1 MADAQA
7 QDGGPQAGCDCDG
20 RTAGDAAA
28 GGGRAAAP
36 GRHDHHHP
44 AHHHERLSWAAFA
57 VIVTFMLVEI
67 AGGIYAR
74 SLALIADAGHMA
86 SDALALLLAA
96 FAFRLARRPR
106 DEARSYGY
114 ARAEVLAAFVNG
126 LGLLVLVVWIV
137 IEAVARILDPPVVK
151 AGPMLAVAAAGL
163 VANVVALLLLHRGD
177 HDNLNIR
184 AAIWHVIGDILGSV
198 AAIAAALVILST
210 GWTPIDP
217 ILSLAIALL
226 LLWAAWGVLRP
237 SVHILMEG
245 TPEEIDPAEL
255 ERHLLAHV
263 PQLAG
268 IHHVH
273 VWSLSR
279 RERLL
284 TAHLEVADMAHGPEV
299 MRRTKE
305 ELASRYGIH
314 HSTLQLE
321 ERDCADRPAPPGGE
335 ASGGDAGQPRRQ
347 RASRRHTGSRS
358 SSSTVRQ
365 SG

>member
-1 MADAQA
+1 MAEAEAQ
-7 QDGGPQAGCDCDG
+7 GGEPPAGCGCGG
-20 RTAGDAAA
+20 RTAGETTAA
-28 GGGRAAAP
+28 GGRVGAA
-36 GRHDHHHP
+36 GRHDHHHH

-126 LGLLVLVVWIV
+126 LGLVALVVWIV
-137 IEAVARILDPPVVK
+137 IEAIARILTPPEVK

-163 VANVVALLLLHRGD
+163 VANVVALVLLHRGD
-177 HDNLNIR
+177 HGNLNIR

-198 AAIAAALVILST
+198 AAIAAALVILLT

-245 TPEEIDPAEL
+245 TPEEIDLGDL

-268 IHHVH
+268 IHHIH

-279 RERLL
+279 KERLL

-305 ELASRYGIH
+305 ELAARYGIH

-321 ERDCADRPAPPGGE
+321 ERHCADQPAPTGGQ
-335 ASGGDAGQPRRQ
+335 D
-347 RASRRHTGSRS
+347 TGRKAD
-358 SSSTVRQ
+358 
-365 SG
+365 